1 VKGRDREE
9 VFVRCLEGVFDAI
22 HIPDLQVQAEK
33 YVRELSRHLFTAEIR
48 SGPTK
53 DAASRRYPG
62 PMLSCYLEAFPT
74 ALARENV
81 QERSKSHEFVSSLVR
96 DLVTMVNYPD
106 VAYQDIVPTL
116 HHIASRFSSLC
127 LETGWVRKSAG
138 CSGIKIMTC
147 TPDLGVKW
155 INDREVDLV
164 RTLLHVLKDMP
175 YDLPRDVDDVV
186 DVLIRVLR
194 VSNADL
200 SSARGAVS
208 SARNKLVH
216 LTGIFFGELASPNPI
231 VRQTAQRCIQLLSE
245 LSEKTVVDLLLPLRD
260 KVLSNLYTKPLR
272 ALPFSIQIG
281 IIEAVRYCVSL
292 EPPLPELNDELLRL
306 LHEVLALGDADD
318 AALIGRGNPRQ
329 SLIEINKLR
338 VACIKLLTASMSLTD
353 FFSKQI
359 QTRQKCV
366 QIFETKRSKIEYQFQ
381 GFYGLL

>member
-1 VKGRDREE
+1 
-9 VFVRCLEGVFDAI
+9 VRCLEGIFDAV
-22 HIPDLQVQAEK
+22 HIPDLQVQAEN
-33 YVRELSRHLFTAEIR
+33 YVRELSRYLFTAEIR

-53 DAASRRYPG
+53 DAAARRYPS
-62 PMLSCYLEAFPT
+62 PMLSCYLEAFPS
-74 ALARENV
+74 ALARENA
-81 QERSKSHEFVSSLVR
+81 QERSKAQEIVSSLVR
-96 DLVTMVNYPD
+96 DLVAMVNDPD

-138 CSGIKIMTC
+138 CCGIKIMTC
-147 TPDLGVKW
+147 TPDLGIKW

-194 VSNADL
+194 VSNAE
-200 SSARGAVS
+200 S
-208 SARNKLVH
+208 RNKLIH

-231 VRQTAQRCIQLLSE
+231 VRQTAQKCIQLLSE

-292 EPPLPELNDELLRL
+292 DPPLPELNDELLRL
-306 LHEVLALGDADD
+306 LHEVLALADADD

-359 QTRQKCV
+359 QTRQKYV
-366 QIFETKRSKIEYQFQ
+366 
-381 GFYGLL
+381 